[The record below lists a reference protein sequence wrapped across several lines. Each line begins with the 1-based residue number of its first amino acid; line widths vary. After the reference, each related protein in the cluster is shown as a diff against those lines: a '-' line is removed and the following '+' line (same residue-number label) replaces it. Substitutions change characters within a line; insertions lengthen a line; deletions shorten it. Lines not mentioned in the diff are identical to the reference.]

1 MNKVDI
7 FVSLFKFKKPL
18 KLYLLSND
26 LRLGYIIIEYLL
38 DKFVVRIKLFLYFF
52 IFNTIV

>member
-7 FVSLFKFKKPL
+7 SVSLFKFKKPL

-26 LRLGYIIIEYLL
+26 LHLGYIIIEYLL
-38 DKFVVRIKLFLYFF
+38 DKFVVRIKLLLYFF

>member
-7 FVSLFKFKKPL
+7 SVSLFKFKELL

-26 LRLGYIIIEYLL
+26 LRLGYISQ
-38 DKFVVRIKLFLYFF
+38 
-52 IFNTIV
+52 